1 MDAGSKKVSED
12 KLSLINDFFGI
23 KKQSPE
29 QSAKEAISSLKSSDS
44 FFPSNWSGRSVAW
57 FPETCTYGLFYYATY
72 SLGAALTTPILGPY
86 SYLGGALLAGGTR
99 VVTNKLH
106 HKWVVAPKIEKIEKF
121 QTHLTQQNAN
131 KTSFTKDE
139 FDAFGKLPGLENI
152 KDQLISMAD
161 KVIVDQL
168 RVSIGLPVHNN
179 CYHMIFEGNS
189 GTGKTMA
196 AKGLATVLFK
206 MGVIR
211 ENKCI
216 LADKSSFYSGIIGKS
231 GERAESVVN
240 EASGGVLFIDEAYS
254 LNKREINLN
263 GEQVGSDIIEKL
275 LLLLEERKD
284 DVVVIFAGY
293 PDAMKKF
300 RSSNPGLA
308 SRVPNIIN
316 FEDYNSKQLVEI
328 FDHMCSEK
336 GYTLSDKVRSSAQK
350 MFTQIK
356 EKQGKSFANARTVRN
371 FFEKAVLA
379 QAERLAKDLPTSS
392 GAGLSTNNGNVV
404 KTVPGKKRGANS
416 TEHPLQTGKIVKISS
431 QTEVL
436 PAKNEDV
443 LLINLRELCESDLQ
457 TAFDRLTQGLMQ
469 DAQPSVPSRS
479 FSSSGQ
485 LAGLRGTIAENP
497 HLALATKST
506 PLD

>member
-1 MDAGSKKVSED
+1 MDAGLNTVNKGQ
-12 KLSLINDFFGI
+12 LNMMRDFFGI
-23 KKQSPE
+23 KKKSPE

-121 QTHLTQQNAN
+121 QTHLTQQ
-131 KTSFTKDE
+131 KSKKISFTRDE
-139 FDAFGKLPGLENI
+139 FNAFEKIPGLESI
-152 KDQLISMAD
+152 KDQLSLMAD
-161 KVIVDQL
+161 KVKVDQQ

-189 GTGKTMA
+189 GTGKTMV
-196 AKGLATVLFK
+196 AKGLATALFN

-216 LADKSSFYSGIIGKS
+216 LADKSTFYTGIIGKS
-231 GERAESVVN
+231 GVITESVLN
-240 EASGGVLFIDEAYS
+240 EASGGILFIDEAYS

-275 LLLLEERKD
+275 LILLEERKD

-308 SRVPNIIN
+308 SRIPNTIN

-328 FDHMCSEK
+328 LDCMCSEK

-350 MFTQIK
+350 MFAQIK

-379 QAERLAKDLPTSS
+379 QAERLAKYLPADS

-416 TEHPLQTGKIVKISS
+416 TEHPLRPSKIAKLSS

-443 LLINLRELCESDLQ
+443 LLINLQELCESDLQ
-457 TAFDRLTQGLMQ
+457 TAFDRLMQ
-469 DAQPSVPSRS
+469 DTQP
-479 FSSSGQ
+479 
-485 LAGLRGTIAENP
+485 
-497 HLALATKST
+497 
-506 PLD
+506 

>member
-1 MDAGSKKVSED
+1 MDAGSNKVNED
-12 KLSLINDFFGI
+12 KISLINDFFGI

-44 FFPSNWSGRSVAW
+44 FFSFKWNGRSVAW
-57 FPETCTYGLFYYATY
+57 IPETCTYGLFYCATY

-86 SYLGGALLAGGTR
+86 SYLGGALLVGGTR

-106 HKWVVAPKIEKIEKF
+106 HKWVVAPKIEKIESF
-121 QTHLTQQNAN
+121 QTHLVQQKSN
-131 KTSFTKDE
+131 KISFTGDE
-139 FDAFGKLPGLENI
+139 FNAFEKMPGLENI
-152 KDQLISMAD
+152 KEQLSSMAD
-161 KVIVDQL
+161 KVKVDQQ
-168 RVSIGLPVHNN
+168 RASMGLPVNNN
-179 CYHMIFEGNS
+179 CYHMIFEGNA
-189 GTGKTMA
+189 GTGKTMV
-196 AKGLATVLFK
+196 AKGLATALFN

-211 ENKCI
+211 ENKCT

-231 GERAESVVN
+231 GVTTESILN

-254 LNKREINLN
+254 LNKQEINLN

-308 SRVPNIIN
+308 SRIPNTIN

-328 FDHMCSEK
+328 FDQMCSEK
-336 GYTLSDKVRSSAQK
+336 GYTLSDKVRSSAEK
-350 MFTQIK
+350 MFAKIK

-371 FFEKAVLA
+371 FFEKAILA
-379 QAERLAKDLPTSS
+379 QAERLAKYLPADS
-392 GAGLSTNNGNVV
+392 GAGLSTNNGNV

-416 TEHPLQTGKIVKISS
+416 TEHPLRPSKIAKISS

-457 TAFDRLTQGLMQ
+457 TAFDRLMQGLMR
-469 DAQPSVPSRS
+469 DTQPSLPLRSSR
-479 FSSSGQ
+479 
-485 LAGLRGTIAENP
+485 GLTG
-497 HLALATKST
+497 
-506 PLD
+506 